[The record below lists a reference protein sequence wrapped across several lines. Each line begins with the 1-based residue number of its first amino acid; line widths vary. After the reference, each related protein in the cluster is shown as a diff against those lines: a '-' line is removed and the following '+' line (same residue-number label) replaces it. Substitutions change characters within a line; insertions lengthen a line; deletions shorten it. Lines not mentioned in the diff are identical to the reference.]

1 MMARQWTEKSA
12 RARSRRKIN
21 AIRNR
26 ATRLMQSI
34 AYEWGDVDQSVVEAC
49 DELLR
54 ELETACEGIEE
65 LMDERV
71 REAAS

>member
-1 MMARQWTEKSA
+1 MMAHQWTDKSA

-21 AIRNR
+21 ATRNR
-26 ATRLMQSI
+26 ATRLMQSV
-34 AYEWGDVDQSVVEAC
+34 AYEWGDVDQTVVEAC

-54 ELETACEGIEE
+54 ELEQSCERIEE

-71 REAAS
+71 REATS